1 MVGSSAPDKPLFV
14 KKPPFDKTQNNEY
27 FKKQMEEKK
36 EIEEKKKQKEEMDKK
51 IASMPMLPIAYT
63 TPYVPPQFQ
72 NKMQEMFQNYARPFI
87 YKDYN
92 IYMNG
97 LNDDHM
103 MAQRVFEDIL
113 PSTDIYASFLTL
125 RERNAL
131 CGYIRST
138 FINEKEG
145 EYKNFSGDN
154 NSLNARL
161 KLLELTPY
169 KPNNNLTKNMHKDR
183 PRNMLLYSSCYPI
196 KYSEKTNNCDCAEKN
211 VNINLR
217 VYNLSVDELEF
228 FEKNIEDDKRKSE
241 ILLSSNIIREMK
253 YYEFIRKEINR
264 FNYCPNFVQS
274 YCYFI
279 CKNCNINFNKENTN
293 KKSNTCLM
301 LLTEGP
307 DSNIIQWAS
316 NKTKNDK
323 NLVKQTDVGFKSEKT
338 WKSILFQMIIVFYTM
353 EKKLF
358 TFTDMTLVNNFY
370 IKKISSETSD
380 TQKFI
385 RYVVNNVDYY
395 IENCGYLLL
404 CNSDY
409 HDLITN
415 DTMKII
421 SKEFKN
427 TDVEIKENT
436 RINACICLGDIL
448 SSNNPMFC
456 EPPEKIKSTIQGIM
470 DDIQKETKQNISSKF
485 EEILLKY
492 FGGFFHNR
500 VGGSI
505 LDAEKNYGKMEIT
518 DENKLIKG
526 NLYLKKDNNEFV
538 IFYCIDPISNEYLFI
553 NNKNNGLHFEKIN
566 IDNIYFMGSNIEI
579 KQLKETNTLY
589 LTSDNIIETYYLK

>member
-1 MVGSSAPDKPLFV
+1 
-14 KKPPFDKTQNNEY
+14 
-27 FKKQMEEKK
+27 
-36 EIEEKKKQKEEMDKK
+36 
-51 IASMPMLPIAYT
+51 MPMLPISYT

-72 NKMQEMFQNYARPFI
+72 NKMQEIFQNYARPFI

-138 FINEKEG
+138 FINEKDG

-196 KYSEKTNNCDCAEKN
+196 KYSEKTNNCDCAEKS

-217 VYNLSVDELEF
+217 VYNLSEDELEF
-228 FEKNIEDDKRKSE
+228 FEKNIEEPRKSDI
-241 ILLSSNIIREMK
+241 ILKSNIIREMK
-253 YYEFIRKEINR
+253 YYEMIRKEINR
-264 FNYCPNFVQS
+264 SNYCPNFVQS

-338 WKSILFQMIIVFYTM
+338 WKSILFQMIVVFYTM
-353 EKKLF
+353 EQKLF
-358 TFTDMTLVNNFY
+358 TFSDMTLVNNFY
-370 IKKISSETSD
+370 IKKVSSESSD

-385 RYVVNNVDYY
+385 RYVVNDIDYY

-415 DTMKII
+415 ESMKII
-421 SKEFKN
+421 YKDWN
-427 TDVEIKENT
+427 DDADEIKNNII
-436 RINACICLGDIL
+436 INACICLGDII

-456 EPPEKIKSTIQGIM
+456 EPPENIKSLIQNIM
-470 DDIQKETKQNISSKF
+470 DKIQKPTNYDVSCF
-485 EEILLKY
+485 EEILLTY
-492 FGGFFHNR
+492 FNSYLHNR
-500 VGGSI
+500 IGKS
-505 LDAEKNYGKMEIT
+505 LLETEKNYGKLDIN
-518 DENKLIKG
+518 DPNNLIKG
-526 NLYLKKDNNEFV
+526 NLYLNKLNNQFV
-538 IFYCIDPISNEYLFI
+538 MFYCIDDNNECLFFE
-553 NNKNNGLHFEKIN
+553 NTNKNNFNPIIIDIGN
-566 IDNIYFMGSNIEI
+566 ICFIGSNIEI

-589 LTSDNIIETYYLK
+589 LTSDNIIETYYLHEKK